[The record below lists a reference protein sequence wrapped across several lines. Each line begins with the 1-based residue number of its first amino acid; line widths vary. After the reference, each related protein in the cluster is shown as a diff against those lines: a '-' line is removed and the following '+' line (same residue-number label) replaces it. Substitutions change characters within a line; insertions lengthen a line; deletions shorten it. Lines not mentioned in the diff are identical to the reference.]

1 MARKRYYIVL
11 HFFGPPDNSGG
22 GPAAVMGHR
31 KTLRRAIELGTDRL
45 LRNADPSPHDRIQI
59 RRPGEHPTWLY
70 RDVDGR
76 VCMWRKH
83 PRQKRD
89 VWGYAS

>member
-1 MARKRYYIVL
+1 MSSKRYRVL

-22 GPAAVMGHR
+22 GTAAFLGTV
-31 KTLRRAIELGTDRL
+31 KTLAKGIEIGTVRL
-45 LRNADPSPHDRIQI
+45 TQNADPSPHDRIQI

-70 RDVDGR
+70 RDGDGR

-83 PRQKRD
+83 PSERREL
-89 VWGYAS
+89 WGVAS